1 MKSLLK
7 AQVRELRQDV
17 RLHLNNIVGIL
28 IHGDRHYRYM
38 RSGEKIDVTQQT
50 LKRHRSA
57 FAALWPDLQRRK
69 AELAV
74 YC

>member
-7 AQVRELRQDV
+7 DQVRELRQDV

-38 RSGEKIDVTQQT
+38 RNGERIEVTQET
-50 LKRHRSA
+50 LKRHRIA
-57 FAALWPDLQRRK
+57 FAALRPDLQRRK
-69 AELAV
+69 AELAL
-74 YC
+74 YR